1 MRIKITSQ
9 TRAVVLPQII
19 EVSDAEAH
27 RLIMLGCAEPLVET
41 KETPEDNII
50 VETRETP
57 EETKDVKE
65 KKTRK
70 GKK

>member
-1 MRIKITSQ
+1 MRVKITRQ

-27 RLIMLGCAEPLVET
+27 RLIMMGCAEPLVET
-41 KETPEDNII
+41 KETPEAEILM
-50 VETRETP
+50 ETREIP
-57 EETKDVKE
+57 VKE

>member
-9 TRAVVLPQII
+9 TRALVLPQII

-27 RLIMLGCAEPLVET
+27 RLIMMGCAEPLVE

-57 EETKDVKE
+57 EATKDVKE

>member
-9 TRAVVLPQII
+9 TRALVLPQII

-27 RLIMLGCAEPLVET
+27 RLIMMGCAEPLAEA
-41 KETPEDNII
+41 KETPEAEILM
-50 VETRETP
+50 ETREIP
-57 EETKDVKE
+57 VKE

>member
-1 MRIKITSQ
+1 MRIKVTSQ
-9 TRAVVLPQII
+9 TRALVLPQII

-27 RLIMLGCAEPLVET
+27 RLIMMGCAEPLEA
-41 KETPEDNII
+41 KETPEAEILM
-50 VETRETP
+50 ETREIP
-57 EETKDVKE
+57 VKE